1 MNGKR
6 VIYKWLG
13 LDGVA
18 QGWKKNV
25 ILPYMDTSI
34 LDKAVVF
41 AVKAHK
47 GAERKGKGF
56 PYIVHPMEAVTIAAT
71 MTNDQELLAAAVL
84 HDTVEDTPVT
94 LKDIESEFGPRV
106 ASLVDAESDIVFEGK
121 SRAESWRLRKEET
134 IGRLSVAPNEVK
146 IVALADK
153 LSNIR
158 AIYRDYQS
166 IGDKVW
172 DLFCV
177 KNVADHEW
185 HFRGLARALSSLKG
199 TFAYNEFE
207 ELISKLFDESG
218 SK

>member
-1 MNGKR
+1 MILQKFQA
-6 VIYKWLG
+6 VFE
-13 LDGVA
+13 
-18 QGWKKNV
+18 WKKNV
-25 ILPYMDTSI
+25 ILPHMDTSI
-34 LDKAVVF
+34 LDKAIVF
-41 AVKAHK
+41 AVNAHK
-47 GAERKGKGF
+47 GGERRGKGF
-56 PYIVHPMEAVTIAAT
+56 PYIVHPMEAVAIAAT
-71 MTNDQELLAAAVL
+71 MTDDQELLAAAAL
-84 HDTVEDTPVT
+84 HDTVEDTEVT
-94 LKDIESEFGPRV
+94 LKEIEREFGKRI
-106 ASLVDAESDIVFEGK
+106 ARLVEAESDIVFEGK

-177 KNVADHEW
+177 KDVASHEW

-207 ELISKLFDESG
+207 ELISKLFDKSG
-218 SK
+218 SR

>member
-1 MNGKR
+1 MTAG
-6 VIYKWLG
+6 
-13 LDGVA
+13 GVA

-34 LDKAVVF
+34 LDKAIVF
-41 AVKAHK
+41 AVNAHS

-56 PYIVHPMEAVTIAAT
+56 PYIVHPMEAVSIAAT
-71 MTNDQELLAAAVL
+71 MTNDQELLAAAAL

-121 SRAESWRLRKEET
+121 SREESWRLRKEEA
-134 IGRLSVAPNEVK
+134 IERLSTATNDVK
-146 IVALADK
+146 VVALSDK

-158 AIYRDYQS
+158 AIYRDYQA

-177 KNVADHEW
+177 KDAAAHEW
-185 HFRGLARALSSLKG
+185 HFRGLAQALASLKG

-207 ELISKLFDESG
+207 ELISKLFDKSG
-218 SK
+218 SR